1 MTQKPR
7 LAKSEWQDY
16 FLRVARDGGTRE
28 VQIEVAAL
36 KLAFERTC
44 AINRARTDQLDRA
57 ARPPLAQETM
67 HEAELRGFFD
77 IREKKTA
84 TGKAHRRLSRDRE
97 AVQ

>member
-1 MTQKPR
+1 MTQTRK
-7 LAKSEWQDY
+7 LAKREWQDY
-16 FLRVARDGGTRE
+16 FDRVARGLGTRE

-44 AINRARTDQLDRA
+44 AIIRARTDQLDRA
-57 ARPPLAQETM
+57 ARQLLAQETM
-67 HEAELRGFFD
+67 DEAELRGFFD

-84 TGKAHRRLSRDRE
+84 TGEARRRLSRDRE